1 MDSRSAAARPAHP
14 DAIEFVR
21 FCYRRKHVGWPELY
35 DEMCAVANRGLFR
48 GFDVDAL
55 AGIGI
60 GLCLS
65 DMPGLAAIVAQVV
78 AEEQQ
83 SRRPVAVRIVQDADP
98 RRERRGS
105 GRGAG
110 RRDAAHVGPDSGQR
124 LIAITAR

>member
-1 MDSRSAAARPAHP
+1 MDSGSAAARPAHP

-21 FCYRRKHVGWPELY
+21 FCHRRKHVGWPELY

-83 SRRPVAVRIVQDADP
+83 ARRPVAVRIVQDAEHDAPVAEDP
-98 RRERRGS
+98 AEPAS
-105 GRGAG
+105 GMR
-110 RRDAAHVGPDSGQR
+110 PR
-124 LIAITAR
+124 LVPIPVSA

>member
-83 SRRPVAVRIVQDADP
+83 SRRPVAVRIVEDAEHDEAPADQADEPAAGMRP
-98 RRERRGS
+98 RLVPIPVS
-105 GRGAG
+105 A
-110 RRDAAHVGPDSGQR
+110 
-124 LIAITAR
+124 

>member
-35 DEMCAVANRGLFR
+35 DEMCAVANRGMFR

-55 AGIGI
+55 AGVGI

-83 SRRPVAVRIVQDADP
+83 SRRPVAVRIVQDAEHDDTASDQQEEPAGMRP
-98 RRERRGS
+98 RLVPVS
-105 GRGAG
+105 VSA
-110 RRDAAHVGPDSGQR
+110 
-124 LIAITAR
+124 

>member
-35 DEMCAVANRGLFR
+35 DEMCAVANRGMFR

-83 SRRPVAVRIVQDADP
+83 ARRPVAVRIVTDDEHDEAAGEHVDEPSGGMRP
-98 RRERRGS
+98 RLVPIPVS
-105 GRGAG
+105 A
-110 RRDAAHVGPDSGQR
+110 
-124 LIAITAR
+124 

>member
-48 GFDVDAL
+48 GFDAEAL
-55 AGIGI
+55 SGIGI

-83 SRRPVAVRIVQDADP
+83 ARRPVAVRIVQDADQDDGVEDPADVQGSMP
-98 RRERRGS
+98 RL
-105 GRGAG
+105 
-110 RRDAAHVGPDSGQR
+110 VGVPIS
-124 LIAITAR
+124 A

>member
-21 FCYRRKHVGWPELY
+21 YCYRRKHVGWPELY

-83 SRRPVAVRIVQDADP
+83 ARRPVAVRIVQEAERDETAGDQQEDP
-98 RRERRGS
+98 A
-105 GRGAG
+105 AG
-110 RRDAAHVGPDSGQR
+110 MPPR
-124 LIAITAR
+124 LVSIPVSA

>member
-65 DMPGLAAIVAQVV
+65 DMPGLAAIAAQVV

-83 SRRPVAVRIVQDADP
+83 SRRPVAVRIVQDAEHDEAPLDQAEDP
-98 RRERRGS
+98 A
-105 GRGAG
+105 AG
-110 RRDAAHVGPDSGQR
+110 MRPR
-124 LIAITAR
+124 LVPIPVSA

>member
-21 FCYRRKHVGWPELY
+21 FCHRRKHVGWPELY

-65 DMPGLAAIVAQVV
+65 DMPGLAAIVAQVI
-78 AEEQQ
+78 AEEQEA
-83 SRRPVAVRIVQDADP
+83 SRPVAVRIVSDEEHDHVAGDP
-98 RRERRGS
+98 QEEP
-105 GRGAG
+105 AG
-110 RRDAAHVGPDSGQR
+110 GMRPR
-124 LIAITAR
+124 LVSIPVSA

>member
-1 MDSRSAAARPAHP
+1 MNSRSAAARPAHP

-35 DEMCAVANRGLFR
+35 DEMCAVANRAMFR

-83 SRRPVAVRIVQDADP
+83 ARRPVAVRIVTDDETAGDHEEPSGGMRP
-98 RRERRGS
+98 RLVPVPVS
-105 GRGAG
+105 A
-110 RRDAAHVGPDSGQR
+110 
-124 LIAITAR
+124 

>member
-35 DEMCAVANRGLFR
+35 DEMCAVANRGTFR
-48 GFDVDAL
+48 GHDVDAL

-83 SRRPVAVRIVQDADP
+83 ARRPVAVRIVTDEAHD
-98 RRERRGS
+98 E
-105 GRGAG
+105 GAG
-110 RRDAAHVGPDSGQR
+110 DQQEEPAGGMRPR
-124 LIAITAR
+124 LVPIQVSA

>member
-21 FCYRRKHVGWPELY
+21 FCHRRKHVGWPELY
-35 DEMCAVANRGLFR
+35 DEMYAVANRGLFR

-65 DMPGLAAIVAQVV
+65 DMPGLAAIVALVI
-78 AEEQQ
+78 AEEQEA
-83 SRRPVAVRIVQDADP
+83 RRPVAVRIVQDAEHD
-98 RRERRGS
+98 
-105 GRGAG
+105 
-110 RRDAAHVGPDSGQR
+110 DAAGDRQDEPSGGMRPQ
-124 LIAITAR
+124 LVPIPVSA

>member
-35 DEMCAVANRGLFR
+35 DEMCAVANRGTFR
-48 GFDVDAL
+48 GLDVDAL

-65 DMPGLAAIVAQVV
+65 DMPGLAAIVAQVI

-83 SRRPVAVRIVQDADP
+83 ARRPVAVRIVPDEEHDGGAADEQEEPASGMRP
-98 RRERRGS
+98 RLVPIQVS
-105 GRGAG
+105 A
-110 RRDAAHVGPDSGQR
+110 
-124 LIAITAR
+124 

>member
-21 FCYRRKHVGWPELY
+21 FCHRRKHVGWPELY

-65 DMPGLAAIVAQVV
+65 DMPGLAAIVALVI
-78 AEEQQ
+78 AEEQEA
-83 SRRPVAVRIVQDADP
+83 RRPVAVRIVADAEHDEAAGDHQQEPSGGMRP
-98 RRERRGS
+98 RLVPIPVS
-105 GRGAG
+105 A
-110 RRDAAHVGPDSGQR
+110 
-124 LIAITAR
+124 

>member
-35 DEMCAVANRGLFR
+35 DEMCAVANRGTFR
-48 GFDVDAL
+48 GLDVDAL

-83 SRRPVAVRIVQDADP
+83 ARRPVAVRIVTDEEHD
-98 RRERRGS
+98 E
-105 GRGAG
+105 GAG
-110 RRDAAHVGPDSGQR
+110 DQQEEPPGGMRPR
-124 LIAITAR
+124 LVSIQVSA

>member
-83 SRRPVAVRIVQDADP
+83 SRRPVAVRIVQDAEHDEAPGDQAEDP
-98 RRERRGS
+98 A
-105 GRGAG
+105 AG
-110 RRDAAHVGPDSGQR
+110 MRPR
-124 LIAITAR
+124 LVPIPVSA

>member
-83 SRRPVAVRIVQDADP
+83 ARRPVAVRIVQDA
-98 RRERRGS
+98 ERDEIAEDQQEEPA
-105 GRGAG
+105 AG
-110 RRDAAHVGPDSGQR
+110 MRPTLVSIPVSA
-124 LIAITAR
+124 

>member
-35 DEMCAVANRGLFR
+35 DEMCAVANRSMFR

-65 DMPGLAAIVAQVV
+65 DMPGLAAIVAHVV
-78 AEEQQ
+78 AEEQEA
-83 SRRPVAVRIVQDADP
+83 RRPVAVRIVTDDEHDESAADQPEEQAAAIRP
-98 RRERRGS
+98 RLVPIS
-105 GRGAG
+105 VSA
-110 RRDAAHVGPDSGQR
+110 
-124 LIAITAR
+124 

>member
-35 DEMCAVANRGLFR
+35 DEMCAVANRAKFR

-78 AEEQQ
+78 ADEQQ
-83 SRRPVAVRIVQDADP
+83 ARRPVAVRIVTDEEQTEEARDQQEEP
-98 RRERRGS
+98 
-105 GRGAG
+105 AG
-110 RRDAAHVGPDSGQR
+110 GIRPGLVPIQVSA
-124 LIAITAR
+124 

>member
-48 GFDVDAL
+48 GCDVDAL

-78 AEEQQ
+78 AEEQEA
-83 SRRPVAVRIVQDADP
+83 RRPVAVRIVQDAEHDESVADTQAEPASGMRP
-98 RRERRGS
+98 RLVPIPVS
-105 GRGAG
+105 A
-110 RRDAAHVGPDSGQR
+110 
-124 LIAITAR
+124 

>member
-14 DAIEFVR
+14 DAVEFVR

-35 DEMCAVANRGLFR
+35 DEMCAVANRGTFR
-48 GFDVDAL
+48 GLDVDAL

-83 SRRPVAVRIVQDADP
+83 ARRPVAVRIVTDEEHDDGVGDP
-98 RRERRGS
+98 QEEP
-105 GRGAG
+105 
-110 RRDAAHVGPDSGQR
+110 AAAMRPR
-124 LIAITAR
+124 LVPVSVSA

>member
-35 DEMCAVANRGLFR
+35 DEMCAVANRSMFR

-83 SRRPVAVRIVQDADP
+83 ARRPVAVRIVTDDEHDEAVADP
-98 RRERRGS
+98 QEEPA
-105 GRGAG
+105 AG
-110 RRDAAHVGPDSGQR
+110 MRPR
-124 LIAITAR
+124 LVPISVSA

>member
-1 MDSRSAAARPAHP
+1 MLPASNAASTCTPEAEA
-14 DAIEFVR
+14 FVR
-21 FCYRRKHVGWPELY
+21 FCYQRRRVGWPELY

-65 DMPGLAAIVAQVV
+65 DMPGLAAIAAQVV

-83 SRRPVAVRIVQDADP
+83 SRRPVAVRIVQDAEHDEAPGDQAEDP
-98 RRERRGS
+98 A
-105 GRGAG
+105 AG
-110 RRDAAHVGPDSGQR
+110 MRPR
-124 LIAITAR
+124 LVPIPVSA

>member
-1 MDSRSAAARPAHP
+1 MVNSAAARPAGP

-48 GFDVDAL
+48 GFDVEAL
-55 AGIGI
+55 SGIGI

-78 AEEQQ
+78 AEDQQ
-83 SRRPVAVRIVQDADP
+83 SRRPVAVRIVQDDDQDDSVEDQAT
-98 RRERRGS
+98 
-105 GRGAG
+105 
-110 RRDAAHVGPDSGQR
+110 DAAPGIMPQLVGVPIS
-124 LIAITAR
+124 A

>member
-48 GFDVDAL
+48 AFDVDAL

-65 DMPGLAAIVAQVV
+65 DMPGLAAIAAQVV

-83 SRRPVAVRIVQDADP
+83 SRRPVAVRIVQDAERDEAPGDQAEDP
-98 RRERRGS
+98 A
-105 GRGAG
+105 AG
-110 RRDAAHVGPDSGQR
+110 MRPR
-124 LIAITAR
+124 LVPIPVSA

>member
-1 MDSRSAAARPAHP
+1 MDSRSAAAARPAHP

-78 AEEQQ
+78 TEEQQ
-83 SRRPVAVRIVQDADP
+83 SRRPVAVRIVQDS
-98 RRERRGS
+98 EH
-105 GRGAG
+105 
-110 RRDAAHVGPDSGQR
+110 DAAEGDQEAEPAAGMRPTLVPIPVS
-124 LIAITAR
+124 A

>member
-35 DEMCAVANRGLFR
+35 DEMCAVANRGMFR

-60 GLCLS
+60 GLCLT
-65 DMPGLAAIVAQVV
+65 DMPGLAAIVAQVI

-83 SRRPVAVRIVQDADP
+83 ARRPVAVRIVTADEHDQAAGDHEEEPGGMRP
-98 RRERRGS
+98 RLVPIPVS
-105 GRGAG
+105 A
-110 RRDAAHVGPDSGQR
+110 
-124 LIAITAR
+124 

>member
-35 DEMCAVANRGLFR
+35 DEMCAVANRGMFR

-83 SRRPVAVRIVQDADP
+83 ARRPVAVRIVTDDEHGEAAGDQQDEPSGGMRP
-98 RRERRGS
+98 RLVPIPVS
-105 GRGAG
+105 A
-110 RRDAAHVGPDSGQR
+110 
-124 LIAITAR
+124 

>member
-35 DEMCAVANRGLFR
+35 DEMCAVANRAKFR

-65 DMPGLAAIVAQVV
+65 DMPGLAAIVAQVI
-78 AEEQQ
+78 AEEQGA
-83 SRRPVAVRIVQDADP
+83 SRPVAVRIVGDEEHEQVAGDP
-98 RRERRGS
+98 LEEP
-105 GRGAG
+105 AG
-110 RRDAAHVGPDSGQR
+110 GMRPR
-124 LIAITAR
+124 LVSIPVSA

>member
-1 MDSRSAAARPAHP
+1 MDPRSAAARPAHP
-14 DAIEFVR
+14 EAIEFVR

-65 DMPGLAAIVAQVV
+65 DMPGLAAIAAQVA

-83 SRRPVAVRIVQDADP
+83 ARRPVAVRIVADTEHDEAAGDLQDEP
-98 RRERRGS
+98 S
-105 GRGAG
+105 AG
-110 RRDAAHVGPDSGQR
+110 RPR
-124 LIAITAR
+124 LVPIPVSA

>member
-14 DAIEFVR
+14 DAIKFVR

-65 DMPGLAAIVAQVV
+65 DMPGLAAIAAQVV

-83 SRRPVAVRIVQDADP
+83 SRRPVAVRIVEDTEHDETAGDQADEP
-98 RRERRGS
+98 A
-105 GRGAG
+105 AG
-110 RRDAAHVGPDSGQR
+110 MRPTLVPIPVSA
-124 LIAITAR
+124 

>member
-65 DMPGLAAIVAQVV
+65 DMPGLAAIAAQVV

-83 SRRPVAVRIVQDADP
+83 SRRPVAVRIVEDAEHD
-98 RRERRGS
+98 EI
-105 GRGAG
+105 AG
-110 RRDAAHVGPDSGQR
+110 DQADESAAGMRPTLVPIPVS
-124 LIAITAR
+124 A